1 MQVHAGTDKKRV
13 TGDANA
19 KLALVRKD
27 LTYSEI
33 RMDVIRSTVY
43 PSAVLSTLTCFAT
56 HIHKVLNTIQHVW
69 MMFKIIPFMIFQ

>member
-1 MQVHAGTDKKRV
+1 MLEQTRV
-13 TGDANA
+13 TGDVNA

-27 LTYSEI
+27 LTYSEL

-43 PSAVLSTLTCFAT
+43 PSAVLLSTLTCFAT

>member
-1 MQVHAGTDKKRV
+1 MQVHAGTDKRRV

-19 KLALVRKD
+19 KLALDRKD

-43 PSAVLSTLTCFAT
+43 PSADLLSTLACFAT
-56 HIHKVLNTIQHVW
+56 HIHKVLNTIQHVYG
-69 MMFKIIPFMIFQ
+69 